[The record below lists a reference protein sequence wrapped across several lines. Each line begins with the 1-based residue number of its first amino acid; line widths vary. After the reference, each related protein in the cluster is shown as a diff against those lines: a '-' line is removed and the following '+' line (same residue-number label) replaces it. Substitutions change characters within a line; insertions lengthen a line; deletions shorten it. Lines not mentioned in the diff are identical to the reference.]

1 MFQPDKKIDAALS
14 TVNSTDYISL
24 VMMESNL
31 PLIKIFKK
39 KKLDTTWL
47 YVTLNAESELVDMK
61 IKHIPLFQRSVSC
74 LSRVDLSIT
83 QNA

>member
-39 KKLDTTWL
+39 KKNNLTPPD
-47 YVTLNAESELVDMK
+47 YMS
-61 IKHIPLFQRSVSC
+61 P
-74 LSRVDLSIT
+74 
-83 QNA
+83 